1 MFWPQNVSFFL
12 SLSISFVWSSFRSD
26 KHLTNYA
33 LRACVSACTSS
44 YKVFVIF
51 ARFKPKQKVPT
62 NISKNFPK
70 IKFDENRFSG
80 FQFVSFIQTDGQA
93 EGATRIYYQPSS
105 LTGHP
110 SLTKLKF
117 GGNRSLSGITYQG
130 LPVYETLIRDWCSL
144 PKRCD
149 IKEHGSKAQYKI
161 KLNLSLYLI
170 N

>member
-110 SLTKLKF
+110 SLTKLIVWRKPQP
-117 GGNRSLSGITYQG
+117 LWYHVSGAACVRNTYKG
-130 LPVYETLIRDWCSL
+130 LMLF
-144 PKRCD
+144 
-149 IKEHGSKAQYKI
+149 A
-161 KLNLSLYLI
+161 
-170 N
+170 